1 MQQSLRELLEKY
13 LSDSLSQQEEDIFRR
28 MLEAKGYEGELELLV
43 EEYINNRSLSGQADE
58 ELKEKSF
65 QRLGNELFREPA
77 KPRGAGKLAGMKWLR
92 RGSWAAAA
100 IILAG
105 AATYWWY
112 RGREDEGTRM
122 ATLQN
127 TNPVPIA
134 AREIAPGGNKA
145 ILTLADGSTIV
156 LDSAA
161 DGTLAS
167 QGATKIRKTGSGE
180 LVYTNAETSREVMMN
195 TISTPAGGQYNITLP
210 DGSKA
215 KLNAGSSITFP
226 AAFTGKT
233 RAVSASGE
241 IFLEVAQDQR
251 HPFVV
256 TVNNTAIT
264 VLGTAFNINAYKEEP
279 HIRTT
284 LVEGAVMVNAGSRQ
298 LILKPG
304 QQARVLPGSSTITMV
319 QDPNMDQVLAWTKG
333 LFNFEGSDLPAVM
346 RQLEYWYGISVTY
359 EGKLPAITFKGKM
372 YRNVNLADVL
382 EVLQEWGLRFSLEGK
397 ELTVSG
403 KDNA

>member
-1 MQQSLRELLEKY
+1 MQQSLRELLDKY
-13 LSDSLSQQEEDIFRR
+13 LSDSLAPQEEEIFRK
-28 MLEAKGYEGELELLV
+28 MLEERGYEGELQTLV
-43 EEYINNRSLSGQADE
+43 EEYILDRSLTGKEDE
-58 ELKEKSF
+58 ELKAKSYL
-65 QRLGNELFREPA
+65 RLQSELFRQPQ
-77 KPRGAGKLAGMKWLR
+77 KLQEMGRRAGMSWLR
-92 RGSWAAAA
+92 RGSWAAAV

-105 AATYWWY
+105 AAAYWWFQ
-112 RGREDEGTRM
+112 GKEDEGAKT

-127 TNPVPIA
+127 MNAVPVA
-134 AREIAPGGNKA
+134 AKEIRPGGNKA
-145 ILTLADGSTIV
+145 ILTLADGSTII

-167 QGATKIRKTGSGE
+167 QGATRITKTANGE
-180 LVYTNAETSREVMMN
+180 LVYTNAEKNKELLMN

-215 KLNAGSSITFP
+215 RLNAGSSITFP

-241 IFLEVAQDQR
+241 VFLEVTPDQL

-284 LVEGAVMVNAGSRQ
+284 LVEGAVVVNAGGQ
-298 LILKPG
+298 PLKLKPG
-304 QQARVLPGSSTITMV
+304 QQANVQAGSSTITLV

-346 RQLEYWYGISVTY
+346 RQLEHWYGITVTY
-359 EGKLPAITFKGKM
+359 AGKLPPITFKGKM

-382 EVLQEWGLRFSLEGK
+382 EVLQEWGLRFKLEGK